1 MWERLLVT
9 AEEEELP
16 GRCVLR
22 GDPNEGTIC
31 WETFCK
37 LEGMDVC
44 ECVRKGKEENVNE
57 KRCKSKIVH
66 EKHPGKMQ
74 HQNVTNEFKFCG
86 N

>member
-22 GDPNEGTIC
+22 DPNEGTLC
-31 WETFCK
+31 WETCK
-37 LEGMDVC
+37 LEGMVMC
-44 ECVRKGKEENVNE
+44 ECVRKGKENVNE

-66 EKHPGKMQ
+66 KKPPWENAATEHYK
-74 HQNVTNEFKFCG
+74 
-86 N
+86 